1 MLRSIALAAGC
12 LLALSLSAP
21 AASAG
26 PTAPAPSGGTTT
38 PTQAGT
44 AVIAHR
50 GASAYA
56 PENTLPAVRLGV
68 DMRADL
74 VEIDVQ
80 RTKDGRLV
88 VMHDTTLART
98 TDVEQK
104 FPDRAPWRIADFT
117 LDEIRTLDAGSWK
130 SPEYGGT
137 PVPTFE
143 EVLDQLEPTGTGL
156 QLEMKEPGLYPG
168 IGEQV
173 AAELERRPHWLRPD
187 PEERLLVVQSFDR
200 DFVRSFHQRMPQ
212 VRVGVLGAPA
222 PEQLGEVATYAN
234 QVNPHHL
241 EASPEYVTAVHSH
254 GMTINPYT
262 VDDPA
267 TMRVLIE
274 RGVDGIISNRP
285 DVLRDEV
292 G

>member
-80 RTKDGRLV
+80 RTRDGRLV

-130 SPEYGGT
+130 SPEYAGT
-137 PVPTFE
+137 PAPTFE
-143 EVLDQLEPTGTGL
+143 EVLDQLEPTGAGL

-187 PEERLLVVQSFDR
+187 PEERLLVVQSFDW

-241 EASPEYVTAVHSH
+241 EASPEYVAAVHSH